1 VGSLNAIGRPGPRP
15 HLRALTGARF
25 LAALHVVLYHV
36 LAWQG
41 TWFSAVVGTGYV
53 SVNFFFVLS
62 GFILAYTYGDH
73 LIDPREFYAAR
84 VARIY
89 PIYVLGLLLAA
100 PFFVR
105 AHINAHTIGL
115 MVAQGAAVLLLVQAH
130 VPNWS
135 LVWNSPSWSLSVE
148 AFFYLLFPFVAPWLL
163 RVKRP
168 RVWTLALWCVL
179 MTTASLFLRFAPP
192 AADGSPGTA
201 IDVLRHSPVLRLPEF
216 TIGVLAARERRTIA
230 WAAWPAA
237 LAILA
242 ALAISASIPYVLLHH
257 GLLDPLFVVL
267 IVALA
272 SGGGLLGRVL
282 ATPPLVALGEAS
294 YALYIV
300 HVPLLLSGR
309 AIVQAIAPSQ
319 LETAAFRAGLI
330 GLMIAASLMAFRFVE
345 WPLRHRLRRAL
356 GGGRLSED
364 VAMGEPS
371 PAK

>member
-1 VGSLNAIGRPGPRP
+1 VSVGPRP

-25 LAALHVVLYHV
+25 VAALHVVLYHV
-36 LAWQG
+36 LAWRG
-41 TWFSAVVGTGYV
+41 TWFSAVIGTGYV

-62 GFILAYTYGDH
+62 GFILAYTYGDRP
-73 LIDPREFYAAR
+73 IDRREFYAAR

-89 PIYVLGLLLAA
+89 PVYVLGLLLAA

-105 AHINAHTIGL
+105 AHIGTHTIGL
-115 MVAQGAAVLLLVQAH
+115 MLAQGAAVLSLAQAH

-135 LVWNSPSWSLSVE
+135 LVWNAPSWSLSVE

-163 RVKRP
+163 RVERP
-168 RVWTLALWCVL
+168 RAWAFVMWSVL
-179 MTTASLFLRFAPP
+179 MTIAGLFLRFAPP

-201 IDVLRHSPVLRLPEF
+201 IDILRHSPVLRLPEF
-216 TIGVLAARERRTIA
+216 AIGVLAARERRTLA

-237 LAILA
+237 LTILGT
-242 ALAISASIPYVLLHH
+242 LAISSSIPYVLLHH
-257 GLLDPLFVVL
+257 GLLDPLFVVS

-272 SGGGLLGRVL
+272 SGGRLLGRVL
-282 ATPPLVALGEAS
+282 ASAPFVALGEAS

-300 HVPLLLSGR
+300 HVPLLLIGR

-319 LETAAFRAGLI
+319 LETAAFKVGLI
-330 GLMIAASLMAFRFVE
+330 GLMIAASLIAFRVVE

-356 GGGRLSED
+356 GSGRLSED
-364 VAMGEPS
+364 VAMGEPAS
-371 PAK
+371 AK